1 MQHPATGAGHTLQHL
16 TNLHP
21 LHHLQ
26 GAYINQ
32 HSVTDA
38 QLLYQAVQQCAAQL
52 AGINFDHCP
61 SCTCGPCSVH
71 IDGNMKLL
79 TFQRPAASGAS
90 TVQPSLYSA
99 LPGNMVM
106 PDE

>member
-1 MQHPATGAGHTLQHL
+1 MAHEKHVKAG
-16 TNLHP
+16 P

-32 HSVTDA
+32 HSVADA
-38 QLLYQAVQQCAAQL
+38 QLLYQSVQQCAAQL
-52 AGINFDHCP
+52 AGINYEHCP
-61 SCTCGPCSVH
+61 ACTCGTCSVH

-79 TFQRPAASGAS
+79 TFQHATRQGAASAGA
-90 TVQPSLYSA
+90 TAVQPSLYSA
-99 LPGNMVM
+99 LPGNLVM